1 MKARVYVGM
10 GSNMDRTCNIR
21 SGVNALRGQFGE
33 LTLSRV
39 YDSAAV
45 GFNGANFFN
54 LVAGFDSAQSVQKI
68 VTALQRIEAEHGR
81 KREEKRFA
89 PRPLDLDLLLYDNLV
104 LNKGKI
110 HIPRDEILKYAFVLC
125 PLAEIAPQQI
135 HPVTGRSFLQLWR
148 AFDDTGQQLS
158 PVDLRL

>member
-1 MKARVYVGM
+1 
-10 GSNMDRTCNIR
+10 MDRTCNIR
-21 SGVNALRGQFGE
+21 SGVNALREQFGE

-54 LVAGFDSAQSVQKI
+54 LVVGFDSAQSVQEI
-68 VTALQRIEAEHGR
+68 VTALQLIEAEHGR

-135 HPVTGRSFLQLWR
+135 HPVTGRTFLQLWR

>member
-1 MKARVYVGM
+1 
-10 GSNMDRTCNIR
+10 MDRTCNIR
-21 SGVNALRGQFGE
+21 SGVNALREQFGE
-33 LTLSRV
+33 LTLSRI

-54 LVAGFDSAQSVQKI
+54 LVVGFDSAQSVQEI